1 MKYNDNGEYK
11 DIYVKSFDT
20 LPVGAIVE
28 FDGQTIP
35 DGWTD
40 IGNNKIQKTSQ
51 YIEGGSSLSNEY
63 GTSDSNGYTQEYI
76 NTNFN
81 AITEKGSNSN
91 GTYIKY
97 ADGTLVQYGIYSTTT
112 SLSGSFNNSRF
123 ASETITYPISFL
135 NTDNIILLTP
145 EQNNMLLS
153 TTVSTPSASN
163 TSIWIWSQDSRNE
176 TKVIKIH
183 FMVIG
188 RWK

>member
-1 MKYNDNGEYK
+1 MRIK
-11 DIYVKSFDT
+11 
-20 LPVGAIVE
+20 
-28 FDGQTIP
+28 
-35 DGWTD
+35 
-40 IGNNKIQKTSQ
+40 KTSQ
-51 YIEGGSSLSNEY
+51 YIEPGASLTDDY
-63 GTSDSNGYTQEYI
+63 GTSTTDGYTQNYI

-81 AITEKGSNSN
+81 AITEKGSNAN

-123 ASETITYPISFL
+123 AGATITYPISFL

-153 TTVSTPSASN
+153 TTVSTLSTSN
-163 TSIWIWSQDSRNE
+163 TSIYLWSQDSRNE

-188 RWK
+188 RWKA